1 MSESQPQ
8 QALIRVKTLILG
20 EGIQHDEVPEG
31 NSVED
36 WLRTREL
43 PDIMMANGISC
54 KVNGADRPLT
64 TVLQNGDT
72 VVISPKKTQG
82 GY

>member
-1 MSESQPQ
+1 MSEVQASQDM
-8 QALIRVKTLILG
+8 IRVKTLILG
-20 EGIQHDEVPEG
+20 EGIQHDEVAEG
-31 NSVED
+31 STVED

-54 KVNGADRPLT
+54 KVNGEDRSLS
-64 TVLQNGDT
+64 TVLKNGDT

-82 GY
+82 G